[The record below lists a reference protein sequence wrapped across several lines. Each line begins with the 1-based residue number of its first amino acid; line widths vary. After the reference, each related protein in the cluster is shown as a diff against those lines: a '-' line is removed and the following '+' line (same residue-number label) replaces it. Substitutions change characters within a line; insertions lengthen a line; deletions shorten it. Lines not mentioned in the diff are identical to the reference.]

1 MKKIKSL
8 KQLRR
13 EKRLLRQREKELLFK
28 INVGWE
34 QLKENLQ
41 PQNILKPGIQCKER
55 RPNTNDEKILKSLLS
70 FGATLLAR
78 KLAKGAGEKFG
89 GFLVSK
95 IG

>member
-8 KQLRR
+8 KQLKR

-41 PQNILKPGIQCKER
+41 PQNILKPVIKCKESN
-55 RPNTNDEKILKSLLS
+55 PTTNGEKIFKSLLS
-70 FGATLLAR
+70 VSATLLAR
-78 KLAKGAGEKFG
+78 KLAKMTK
-89 GFLVSK
+89 
-95 IG
+95 